1 MQSFI
6 SQSKPT
12 GATSHIQTR
21 HHLQGHQ
28 PVFSASLRLSTAL
41 RKIHNGCRRRT
52 ACSCAWSARG
62 STAVSEFTSV
72 SSDRSPWI
80 RGLRSSSRKWSLEV
94 TRSSI
99 AFSLNTPVEFGVWS
113 CNGVVTGL
121 SSAVLVSGL
130 WSVREYP
137 GDAGFISSVAVTVS
151 VSVVAWCSEFD
162 DLRES
167 WFFDSNPNP
176 LSSMR
181 LKPFSAQR
189 ALPFHRRP
197 SPATIRR
204 RSLSGKSLFVMLP
217 DFSSAAFLRRSLI
230 VLSFFAAASLSC
242 FVLYKAADSAGLRL
256 PESFDPSF
264 RLRYVSPSV
273 ADDSTAMSSTTVSD
287 KYKLERVL
295 KNAAMKDGTVILTTL
310 NEAWAAPNSIID
322 LFLES
327 FRIGYGTRKL
337 LNYLD
342 ADIMW
347 FRDPFPRFY
356 LDADFQIAC
365 DQFLGSSY
373 DLENRPNGGFSFVR
387 SNNRSI
393 EFYKFWHSSREAY
406 PGYHDQDVLN
416 IIKYDAFLIDI
427 ELKMR
432 FLNTA
437 NFGGFCEPSKD
448 LNQVC
453 TMHANCCVGMGNKV
467 HDLKV
472 MLEDWKQYMS
482 LPPSLK
488 RSSISSW
495 RVPQNCSVESIH
507 HSESPQKSVE
517 QAGED

>member
-1 MQSFI
+1 
-6 SQSKPT
+6 
-12 GATSHIQTR
+12 
-21 HHLQGHQ
+21 
-28 PVFSASLRLSTAL
+28 
-41 RKIHNGCRRRT
+41 
-52 ACSCAWSARG
+52 
-62 STAVSEFTSV
+62 
-72 SSDRSPWI
+72 
-80 RGLRSSSRKWSLEV
+80 
-94 TRSSI
+94 
-99 AFSLNTPVEFGVWS
+99 
-113 CNGVVTGL
+113 
-121 SSAVLVSGL
+121 
-130 WSVREYP
+130 
-137 GDAGFISSVAVTVS
+137 
-151 VSVVAWCSEFD
+151 
-162 DLRES
+162 
-167 WFFDSNPNP
+167 
-176 LSSMR
+176 MR

-189 ALPFHRRP
+189 GLPCHRRP
-197 SPATIRR
+197 SPTTIRR
-204 RSLSGKSLFVMLP
+204 RSRAGKSLFVMLP

-230 VLSFFAAASLSC
+230 VLSFFAAATLSC

-256 PESFDPSF
+256 PELFDPSF

-273 ADDSTAMSSTTVSD
+273 ADDSTAMSST
-287 KYKLERVL
+287 
-295 KNAAMKDGTVILTTL
+295 
-310 NEAWAAPNSIID
+310 P
-322 LFLES
+322 
-327 FRIGYGTRKL
+327 
-337 LNYLD
+337 D

-393 EFYKFWHSSREAY
+393 ELYKFWHSSREVY

-472 MLEDWKQYMS
+472 MLEDWKQYTS

-495 RVPQNCSVESIH
+495 RVPQNCSIESIHPSIH

>member
-1 MQSFI
+1 
-6 SQSKPT
+6 
-12 GATSHIQTR
+12 
-21 HHLQGHQ
+21 
-28 PVFSASLRLSTAL
+28 
-41 RKIHNGCRRRT
+41 
-52 ACSCAWSARG
+52 
-62 STAVSEFTSV
+62 
-72 SSDRSPWI
+72 
-80 RGLRSSSRKWSLEV
+80 
-94 TRSSI
+94 
-99 AFSLNTPVEFGVWS
+99 
-113 CNGVVTGL
+113 
-121 SSAVLVSGL
+121 
-130 WSVREYP
+130 
-137 GDAGFISSVAVTVS
+137 
-151 VSVVAWCSEFD
+151 
-162 DLRES
+162 
-167 WFFDSNPNP
+167 
-176 LSSMR
+176 MR
-181 LKPFSAQR
+181 LKPFSAKR
-189 ALPFHRRP
+189 GLPFHRRP

-204 RSLSGKSLFVMLP
+204 RSLAGKSLFVMLP

-256 PESFDPSF
+256 PESFAPSF

-273 ADDSTAMSSTTVSD
+273 ADDSTAMSSTPVSD

-310 NEAWAAPNSIID
+310 NEAWSAPNSIID

-327 FRIGYGTRKL
+327 FRIGNGTRKL
-337 LNYLD
+337 LNYLVIIALDEKAFSRCLVVHNHCFSLFTEGVNFSQEAYFMTPDYLKMMWRRIDFLRSVLEMGYNFVFTD

-373 DLENRPNGGFSFVR
+373 DLENKPNGGFSFVR

-393 EFYKFWHSSREAY
+393 EFYKFWHSSREVY

-416 IIKYDAFLIDI
+416 IIKHDAFLIDI

-495 RVPQNCSVESIH
+495 RVPQNCSI
-507 HSESPQKSVE
+507 
-517 QAGED
+517 

>member
-1 MQSFI
+1 
-6 SQSKPT
+6 
-12 GATSHIQTR
+12 
-21 HHLQGHQ
+21 
-28 PVFSASLRLSTAL
+28 
-41 RKIHNGCRRRT
+41 
-52 ACSCAWSARG
+52 
-62 STAVSEFTSV
+62 
-72 SSDRSPWI
+72 
-80 RGLRSSSRKWSLEV
+80 
-94 TRSSI
+94 
-99 AFSLNTPVEFGVWS
+99 
-113 CNGVVTGL
+113 
-121 SSAVLVSGL
+121 
-130 WSVREYP
+130 
-137 GDAGFISSVAVTVS
+137 
-151 VSVVAWCSEFD
+151 
-162 DLRES
+162 
-167 WFFDSNPNP
+167 
-176 LSSMR
+176 MR
-181 LKPFSAQR
+181 LKPFSAKR
-189 ALPFHRRP
+189 GLPFHRRP

-204 RSLSGKSLFVMLP
+204 RSLAGKSLFVMLP

-256 PESFDPSF
+256 PESFAPSF

-273 ADDSTAMSSTTVSD
+273 ADDSTAMSSTPVSD

-310 NEAWAAPNSIID
+310 NEAWSAPNSIID

-327 FRIGYGTRKL
+327 FRIGNGTRKL
-337 LNYLD
+337 LNYLVIIALDEKAFSRCLVVHNHCFSLFTEGVNFSQEAYFMTPDYLKMMWRRIDFLRSVLEMGYNFVFTD

-393 EFYKFWHSSREAY
+393 EFYKFWHSSREVY

-416 IIKYDAFLIDI
+416 IIKHDAFLIDI

-495 RVPQNCSVESIH
+495 RVPQNCSI
-507 HSESPQKSVE
+507 
-517 QAGED
+517 